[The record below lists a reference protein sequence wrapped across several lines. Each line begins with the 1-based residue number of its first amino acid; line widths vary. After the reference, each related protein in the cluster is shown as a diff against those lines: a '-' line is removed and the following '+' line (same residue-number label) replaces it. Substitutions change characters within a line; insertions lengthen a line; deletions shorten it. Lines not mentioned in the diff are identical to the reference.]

1 MLLIRGKSLCANIP
15 TPAPVLSHRSGGSW
29 PASNGAVP
37 LTRDSCF
44 ISAQSNAVLAGWLA
58 GCRWKE
64 PCFPGATLLFPSWL
78 GSFLRDAQRLQV
90 AWALSTDERV
100 YARVWNVLN
109 AVKGLG
115 KKHGLSQA
123 PGDQVVSQ
131 WQIKIKQRSYPDFQ
145 LLALF
150 CSKKPMCPGPVILR
164 KTKS

>member
-15 TPAPVLSHRSGGSW
+15 TPTPVLSHRSGGSW

-37 LTRDSCF
+37 LTRDSGF

-64 PCFPGATLLFPSWL
+64 PCFHGATLLSLSSWL
-78 GSFLRDAQRLQV
+78 VSFLRATQRLQ
-90 AWALSTDERV
+90 AARHLSTNERV

-115 KKHGLSQA
+115 EKNMG
-123 PGDQVVSQ
+123 
-131 WQIKIKQRSYPDFQ
+131 
-145 LLALF
+145 
-150 CSKKPMCPGPVILR
+150 
-164 KTKS
+164 

>member
-15 TPAPVLSHRSGGSW
+15 TPTPVLSHRSGGSW

-64 PCFPGATLLFPSWL
+64 PCFHGATLLSPSWL
-78 GSFLRDAQRLQV
+78 VSFLRAAQRLQAARV
-90 AWALSTDERV
+90 LSTDGRV

-115 KKHGLSQA
+115 KNMG
-123 PGDQVVSQ
+123 
-131 WQIKIKQRSYPDFQ
+131 
-145 LLALF
+145 
-150 CSKKPMCPGPVILR
+150 
-164 KTKS
+164 